1 MESKIFGI
9 KTRKYLI
16 GAIILQVVSLLLSI
30 IIMLPDIPWA
40 SQGSDSK
47 YWKGDLT
54 QVISG
59 NHSGES
65 YDDLEGYYDTDDD
78 NVTDYVEGQ
87 DRTFTGLTYGG
98 VFYIILEILAI
109 VLNVVT
115 GLSIMCV
122 KKFRYCIIC
131 LMISSFF
138 QAVVHFF
145 AFLIWVLL
153 SEVTFT
159 GNCSK
164 SNLSDE
170 DRYQAPVCAQAGPI
184 LSMLVLIFYVILS
197 LGWYLIGTIH
207 LVQYRYSLR
216 NNPRYA
222 QIEL

>member
-9 KTRKYLI
+9 RTRKYLL
-16 GAIILQVVSLLLSI
+16 GAIVLQVVSLLLSI

-54 QVISG
+54 QVTSG

-65 YDDLEGYYDTDDD
+65 YADLEMHYDTDDD

-87 DRTFTGLTYGG
+87 DRTFQGLTFGSI
-98 VFYIILEILAI
+98 FYIMLEILAI
-109 VLNVVT
+109 IFNVVT
-115 GLSIMCV
+115 GLSMVCV

-138 QAVVHFF
+138 QAIVHFC

-153 SEVTFT
+153 SDVTFT
-159 GNCSK
+159 GRCSK
-164 SNLSDE
+164 SNLSYD
-170 DRYQAPVCAQAGPI
+170 DHYQAPVCAQVGPV
-184 LSMLVLIFYVILS
+184 LSMLVLIFYIILS

-207 LVQYRYSLR
+207 LSQYRYSLR
-216 NNPRYA
+216 NNPRYD